1 MPTNLVTRDERKD
14 EIWRT
19 LKVLIGIMI
28 TLVVISVVT
37 IITKHH

>member
-19 LKVLIGIMI
+19 LKVLLGIMV

-37 IITKHH
+37 IVVKHH